1 MSIQVLDG
9 ICADIFAALFFIVVA
24 DLTKGTGHYGFALGV
39 LSTCWSLGAAMSHI
53 VAALIVDSAGFDAA
67 FLFLCGIALIAFLLY
82 WIAMPETG
90 PAKLISTLTTSMQ
103 DA

>member
-1 MSIQVLDG
+1 
-9 ICADIFAALFFIVVA
+9 
-24 DLTKGTGHYGFALGV
+24 
-39 LSTCWSLGAAMSHI
+39 MSHI